1 MVNKGR
7 CTTHKASPHLLAAL
21 YELYCNLLA
30 SSEIHRL
37 LHEAKGA
44 LVQVANL
51 QARHSAH
58 FRKLVAPRCACPPR
72 TFQSQSTA
80 KLG

>member
-1 MVNKGR
+1 MVNERR
-7 CTTHKASPHLLAAL
+7 CTTHSASPHLLAAL

-30 SSEIHRL
+30 SGEIHRL
-37 LHEAKGA
+37 LHEAKGT

-51 QARHSAH
+51 RARHSAQ
-58 FRKLVAPRCACPPR
+58 FRKLVAPRRACPPR
-72 TFQSQSTA
+72 TFQGQSMA